1 MFTRASKL
9 PVPKNNTQTVV
20 EKHVRSENSEK
31 RSRTWHCAW
40 LADAN
45 AEWKHGDKSKK
56 DREIKTGRERERERE
71 RGDRAAEDV
80 KSGGSSRGSILGNPN
95 FLALPDTIY
104 YAYGAPGVPTRTPAV
119 LANIL
124 RDHVNTYIFG
134 AYVCPYVD
142 GAEWRLVASREGE
155 EERRRDC
162 SCQCDAR
169 SI

>member
-71 RGDRAAEDV
+71 SEETEPL
-80 KSGGSSRGSILGNPN
+80 KMSSRVGAAADRSWEIQTFSLSPTPYIMHTVRQVCRRG
-95 FLALPDTIY
+95 LPQSLRTS
-104 YAYGAPGVPTRTPAV
+104 YATT
-119 LANIL
+119 
-124 RDHVNTYIFG
+124 
-134 AYVCPYVD
+134 
-142 GAEWRLVASREGE
+142 
-155 EERRRDC
+155 
-162 SCQCDAR
+162 
-169 SI
+169 